1 MDYKALFNIGYGLYV
16 LTAKDGDKNNGCI
29 INTVMQITDTP
40 LAIVVGV
47 NKQNLTHDMIMKTKE
62 FNISVLTQNTPF
74 DVFKHF
80 GYQSGKTIDK
90 FRDYKD
96 KIEGENGIFYLS
108 KYSNSYLY
116 CKVMEVF
123 EFGTHSLFKA
133 EVIDAHVIN
142 NDETVTYTYYQ
153 TYIKPKPIQETKKGW
168 RCNICGYIYEGEDL
182 PSDFICPICK
192 HGAKDFSKI

>member
-1 MDYKALFNIGYGLYV
+1 
-16 LTAKDGDKNNGCI
+16 
-29 INTVMQITDTP
+29 MQITDTP

-133 EVIDAHVIN
+133 EVIDAHLIN

-153 TYIKPKPIQETKKGW
+153 TYIKPKPIQETQKGW

>member
-1 MDYKALFNIGYGLYV
+1 MDNKALFNIGYGLYV
-16 LTAKDGDKNNGCI
+16 LTARDGDKNNGCI

-133 EVIDAHVIN
+133 EVIDAHLIN

-153 TYIKPKPIQETKKGW
+153 TLEYDCLHNHILSHFLYLHNHDSVVQHTVQLHRGMIQV
-168 RCNICGYIYEGEDL
+168 L
-182 PSDFICPICK
+182 P
-192 HGAKDFSKI
+192 

>member
-1 MDYKALFNIGYGLYV
+1 
-16 LTAKDGDKNNGCI
+16 
-29 INTVMQITDTP
+29 
-40 LAIVVGV
+40 
-47 NKQNLTHDMIMKTKE
+47 
-62 FNISVLTQNTPF
+62 
-74 DVFKHF
+74 
-80 GYQSGKTIDK
+80 
-90 FRDYKD
+90 
-96 KIEGENGIFYLS
+96 
-108 KYSNSYLY
+108 
-116 CKVMEVF
+116 MEVF

-133 EVIDAHVIN
+133 EVIDAHLIN